1 MELFVAL
8 LTTLIVIPILK
19 PLAIKAGLV
28 DLPNARKHH
37 EGAVPLIG
45 GIAIFLGTLTAALIA
60 FPNDATIR
68 LFLLSAALIV
78 FLGMLDDKQD
88 LPVRTRIV
96 AQILIGG
103 ILVYGAGH
111 YIHNLGNLFYF
122 GDIELGV
129 IGTVFTIVAVIAAIN
144 AFNMTDG
151 IDGLAGSLA
160 LNSFTAIAVLF
171 YLSGNR
177 EQAMLP
183 VIIAFSV
190 VPFLLFNLSLLPG
203 KARKIFMGDAG
214 SMFIG
219 LSVIWMLTL
228 GTQGDNPSFRPVT
241 ALWIIAIPLM
251 DMVAIVFRRIKKG
264 QSPFKPDREHLH
276 HIFMRAG
283 MTSKGALA
291 VICSA
296 SIFLA
301 AIGIICEYHQ
311 VAESVMFFGFLAL
324 FAVYNYA
331 ILHIWKLL
339 KWIQFCSERKKSSI
353 SREIGNKL
361 LKTAACALAR

>member
-1 MELFVAL
+1 MEFFVAL

-60 FPNDATIR
+60 FPTDATVR

-88 LPVRTRIV
+88 LPVSTRIV
-96 AQILIGG
+96 AQVLIGG

-111 YIHNLGNLFYF
+111 YIHNLGDLFYF
-122 GDIELGV
+122 GNIDIGV
-129 IGTVFTIVAVIAAIN
+129 VGTVFTIIAVIAAIN

-160 LNSFTAIAVLF
+160 LNSFTAIAILF
-171 YLSGNR
+171 YMSGDSN
-177 EQAMLP
+177 QAMLP
-183 VIIAFSV
+183 IIIAFSV
-190 VPFLLFNLSLLPG
+190 IPFLLFNLSLLPG

-228 GTQGDNPSFRPVT
+228 GTQGENPSFRPVT
-241 ALWIIAIPLM
+241 ALWIIAVPLM

-264 QSPFKPDREHLH
+264 QSPFKPDRDHLH

-283 MTSKGALA
+283 MTSRGALA
-291 VICSA
+291 VICSV
-296 SIFLA
+296 SILLA
-301 AIGIICEYHQ
+301 AVGVVCDYYQ
-311 VAESVMFFGFLAL
+311 VAESIMFFGFLAL

-331 ILHIWKLL
+331 IMHIWKLL
-339 KWIQFCSERKKSSI
+339 KWIHLIQRK
-353 SREIGNKL
+353 RNF
-361 LKTAACALAR
+361 ARIKKNRK

>member
-1 MELFVAL
+1 MEFLVAL
-8 LTTLIVIPILK
+8 LTTLIAIPILK
-19 PLAIKAGLV
+19 PLAVKVGLV
-28 DLPNARKHH
+28 DVPNARKHH
-37 EGAVPLIG
+37 DGAVPLIG
-45 GIAIFLGTLTAALIA
+45 GIAIFLGTLSATLIA
-60 FPNDATIR
+60 FPTDATVR

-78 FLGMLDDKQD
+78 FLGMLDDKED

-111 YIHNLGNLFYF
+111 YIHDLGNLLFL
-122 GDIELGV
+122 GDVDLGV
-129 IGTVFTIVAVIAAIN
+129 FGTFFTIVAVIAAIN

-171 YLSGNR
+171 YLSGNTN
-177 EQAMLP
+177 QAMLP

-228 GTQGDNPSFRPVT
+228 GTQGENPSFRPVT
-241 ALWIIAIPLM
+241 ALWLIAIPLM
-251 DMVAIVFRRIKKG
+251 DMVAIVFRRLKKG
-264 QSPFKPDREHLH
+264 QSPFKPDRDHLH

-283 MTSKGALA
+283 MTPKGALA
-291 VICSA
+291 II
-296 SIFLA
+296 SIISIVLA
-301 AIGIICEYHQ
+301 AVGVVCDYYQ
-311 VAESVMFFGFLAL
+311 VSESVMFCAFLVL
-324 FAVYNYA
+324 FVVYNYSMM
-331 ILHIWKLL
+331 HVWKLL
-339 KWIQFCSERKKSSI
+339 KFVRVIQRRNRIRRLRNIRRIRS
-353 SREIGNKL
+353 
-361 LKTAACALAR
+361 